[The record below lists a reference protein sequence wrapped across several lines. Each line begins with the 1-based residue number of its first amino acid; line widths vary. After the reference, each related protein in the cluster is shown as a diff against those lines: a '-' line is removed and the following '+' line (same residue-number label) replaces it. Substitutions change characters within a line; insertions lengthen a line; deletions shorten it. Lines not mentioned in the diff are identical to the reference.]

1 MAKRKKNEAAKSA
14 ILAVIAVCLAVG
26 MFVAYV
32 FYQKKGYIGPQ
43 QFTYPTS
50 YEEYVLKYSREYNVE
65 PEFVYAVIKTES
77 SFDENAVSNV
87 GARGLMQLM
96 EDAYSWVR
104 YRLGE
109 EGEYNF
115 DEMFDPE
122 KNIKYG
128 TYYLSYLLDKYDGSI
143 ELSAAAYHCGLGLV
157 DSWIEDGTIDP
168 KNFKIEQI
176 PKENDQTSHYVSK
189 ITKAYDAYKSI
200 LKEEKDNGQDSKGK
214 QSKKAEG

>member
-14 ILAVIAVCLAVG
+14 VLAIIAVCIAIALFAC
-26 MFVAYV
+26 FI
-32 FYQKKGYIGPQ
+32 FYKKKGYIGPQ
-43 QFTYPTS
+43 EFTYPTS
-50 YEEYVLKYSREYNVE
+50 YEEYVLKYSKEYGVE
-65 PEFVYAVIKTES
+65 PEFIYAVIKTES

-96 EDAYSWVR
+96 EDAYTWVR

-122 KNIKYG
+122 TNIKYG

-143 ELSAAAYHCGLGLV
+143 DLAAAAYHCGLGLV
-157 DSWIEDGTIDP
+157 DSWIEQGTIDP
-168 KNFKIEQI
+168 HNFSIDQI
-176 PKENDQTSHYVSK
+176 PKENDQTSHYITK
-189 ITKAYDAYKSI
+189 IRKAYDAYKTI
-200 LKEEKDNGQDSKGK
+200 LKEEKTNGEKGRK
-214 QSKKAEG
+214 EQSKKA